1 MNTNLR
7 SVMKTLFLAFTTL
20 LFTQFNALAC
30 TKTLVMG
37 TNETN
42 WPPYLVK
49 QGDTFLGAEVDAADA
64 IFKDSKFCIKWTYFP
79 SFSRVQAEL
88 KNGRVDITYAASYT
102 EQRAQYAHFS
112 LPYRDEVMRLYKHK
126 DSPDVTSLAELFS
139 KKFTAGINRGSFFG
153 NELEQLKTKYPTQV
167 VLTAQANNRF
177 SMLDK
182 KRIDYVIEDS
192 AVAQYFVKKH
202 PSITQVKSITPINI
216 NNVHFMLSKESLTLD
231 DVATVNQLIIKNAAA
246 IKLIYQP
253 VH

>member
-1 MNTNLR
+1 
-7 SVMKTLFLAFTTL
+7 MKTLFLAFTTL

-49 QGDTFLGAEVDAADA
+49 QGDTFLGTEVDAVNA

-102 EQRAQYAHFS
+102 KKRAQYAHFS
-112 LPYRDEVMRLYKHK
+112 LPYREEVMHLYKHK
-126 DSPDVTSLAELFS
+126 DSADVTSLADLFS
-139 KKFTAGINRGSFFG
+139 QDFTAGINRGSFFG
-153 NELEQLKTKYPTQV
+153 DELEQLKTKYSKQV

-192 AVAQYFVKKH
+192 VVAQYFVKKH
-202 PSITQVKSITPINI
+202 SSISQVKTITPINV

-231 DVATVNQLIIKNAAA
+231 DMATVNQLITKNKAA
-246 IKLIYQP
+246 IKSIYQP